1 MLFRTIMVQ
10 LDLDAPVAPRL
21 EFARDIAGRFEAD
34 LVALVVAEARMPIPS
49 DESGLA
55 AAEAYQE
62 SVRAIEDRLKA
73 MKEEFLG
80 IAGNDER
87 ASWRAETG
95 DPTHVVA
102 LHARAADLVVTGS
115 PDDTA
120 DLARTIDPGTLILA
134 AGRPVLFA
142 AEGLQPL
149 QGKRVLVAWKDTR
162 EARRAVADAMPFLIR
177 AKEVVVAAC
186 AEGDSFKARDGG
198 ADVVRFLMKHGATAR
213 SEVLVG
219 PSPDVAGAL
228 AAKAHD
234 VGADLIVAGG
244 YGHSRLREWA
254 FGGVTRSLLSDG
266 TLHRFLSN

>member
-21 EFARDIAGRFEAD
+21 EFARDLAGRFEAD
-34 LVALVVAEARMPIPS
+34 LMAVVVAEARMPIPS

-55 AAEAYQE
+55 AAEAFQQ
-62 SVRAIEDRLKA
+62 SLRDIEDRLA
-73 MKEEFLG
+73 VMREEFLA

-87 ASWRAETG
+87 ASWRVETG
-95 DPTHVVA
+95 DPTHTVA

-115 PDDTA
+115 PVAGA
-120 DLARTIDPGTLILA
+120 DRTRTVDPGTLILA

-142 AEGLQPL
+142 AEDLSPL

-162 EARRAVADAMPFLIR
+162 EARRAVADAMPFLTR
-177 AKEVVVAAC
+177 AKEVVVVAA
-186 AEGDSFKARDGG
+186 AEGDSFKARDGV
-198 ADVVRFLMKHGATAR
+198 ADVVRFLMRHGATAR

-219 PSPDVAGAL
+219 PEPDVAGAL
-228 AAKAHD
+228 TAKAHD
-234 VGADLIVAGG
+234 IGADLVVAGG

-254 FGGVTRSLLSDG
+254 FGGVTRSLLSGG
-266 TLHRFLSN
+266 TLHRLLSN